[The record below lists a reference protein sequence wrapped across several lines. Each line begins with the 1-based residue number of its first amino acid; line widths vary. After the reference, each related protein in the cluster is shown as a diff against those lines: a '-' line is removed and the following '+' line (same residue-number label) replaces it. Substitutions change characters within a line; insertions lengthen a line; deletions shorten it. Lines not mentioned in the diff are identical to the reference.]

1 AGLFVGSLRLRN
13 KDPEVAVL
21 IERVER
27 ALGSLE
33 GVLEALLDISRLDA
47 GVVVPRIERFP
58 VARVLRRLQDTFAE
72 PASQLSVELR
82 IRQSAWWCESD
93 PLILERVLA
102 NLLSN
107 ALRYCDKGRVLVGCR
122 LRGEALCIE
131 VRDNGPGI
139 DERRHREIFR
149 EFVRLENAER
159 LRDKGLGLGLAIVE
173 RLAHLLDHR
182 IYVRSRK
189 GEGATFGI
197 VVPRVAPAHVAAQP
211 LPAPA
216 GRVDLAGKRILVVE
230 DDEEVLAALGF
241 LLAQHGAVPLLA
253 RTVAHALSLADSGPD
268 LVIADD
274 RLAPGEHRIPAI
286 RLLRARFA
294 TGVPRIILA
303 DETLPSMPGG
313 FPQPGYT
320 VIRKPAGSG
329 ELLQAV
335 AAALRA
341 S

>member
-1 AGLFVGSLRLRN
+1 
-13 KDPEVAVL
+13 
-21 IERVER
+21 
-27 ALGSLE
+27 
-33 GVLEALLDISRLDA
+33 VLEALLDISRLDA
-47 GVVVPRIERFP
+47 GAVAPRIERFP
-58 VARVLRRLQDTFAE
+58 IAMVLRRLQDTFAE

-82 IRQSAWWCESD
+82 IRPSAWWCESD
-93 PLILERVLA
+93 PLMLERVLA

-122 LRGEALCIE
+122 LRGKALCIE

-139 DERRHREIFR
+139 DEGRHREIFR

-189 GEGATFGI
+189 GAGATFGI
-197 VVPRVAPAHVAAQP
+197 VVPRVAPAHVAEP
-211 LPAPA
+211 LPARA
-216 GRVDLAGKRILVVE
+216 ERVDLAGKRILVVE

-253 RTVAHALSLADSGPD
+253 RTVAHALSLADSKPD

-274 RLAPGEHRIPAI
+274 RLAQGEHRIPAI
-286 RLLRARFA
+286 RLLRTRFA

-303 DETLPSMPGG
+303 GEPLASMPGG
-313 FPQPGYT
+313 IAEPGYT
-320 VIRKPAGSG
+320 VIRKPAGTG

-335 AAALRA
+335 AAALRE